1 MRPARARIAAA
12 ALLASLLALLLSACG
27 SEPKSGPFALVVQP
41 EFVQGAL
48 PGEPVMLLAAV
59 EGETAGTSPV
69 TLTAAATGG
78 ATIDVEPAS
87 ISPGELAE
95 VTVVAADV
103 TEETEIE
110 VTVTARRG
118 DEEHQTTKPIV
129 VMPQQDELEPAAR
142 DVLGLFLPWLAEQQP
157 ELGIGPDTE
166 LTGMVVA
173 PRLLVVSH
181 YAFLNEDYEIGL
193 AWHIMIPPDDWA
205 DLYIRP
211 RDSLRPTVAFRLS
224 SWSTALAG
232 GDVEIVPTE
241 LPAEVVR

>member
-1 MRPARARIAAA
+1 MEPARVRIVVL
-12 ALLASLLALLLSACG
+12 ALLTSLLAPLPAGCG
-27 SEPKSGPFALVVQP
+27 SEPAEGPFELVVQP

-48 PGEPVMLLAAV
+48 PGEPVILLVAVEDDVAGGGPVELAA
-59 EGETAGTSPV
+59 TSIGG
-69 TLTAAATGG
+69 AAAS
-78 ATIDVEPAS
+78 VEPTS

-95 VTVVAADV
+95 VTVVADEVA
-103 TEETEIE
+103 EERDIE

-118 DEEHQTTKPIV
+118 DEERQASKTIV
-129 VMPQQDELEPAAR
+129 VMPGQDELGPTATEM
-142 DVLGLFLPWLAEQQP
+142 LGLFLPWLAEQQP
-157 ELGIGPDTE
+157 ELGIGPETE

-193 AWHIMIPPDDWA
+193 AWHIMIAPDDWA
-205 DLYIRP
+205 DIYIRP
-211 RDSLRPTVAFRLS
+211 RDALRPTAAFRLS

-241 LPAEVVR
+241 LPVEVVR

>member
-1 MRPARARIAAA
+1 MRPARARGAPLTLLA
-12 ALLASLLALLLSACG
+12 ALLVLLVPGCGGESAG
-27 SEPKSGPFALVVQP
+27 GPFTLIVQP

-48 PGEPVMLLAAV
+48 PGEPVMLLVAV
-59 EGETAGTSPV
+59 EEETASTSPV
-69 TLTAAATGG
+69 ALTAASTGG

-118 DEEHQTTKPIV
+118 AEEHQVTKPIV
-129 VMPQQDELEPAAR
+129 VMPQQDELGPTAR
-142 DVLGLFLPWLAEQQP
+142 DVLDLFLPWLAEQQP
-157 ELGIGPDTE
+157 ELGIGPETE
-166 LTGMVVA
+166 LTGMIVA

-193 AWHIMIPPDDWA
+193 AWHIMVPPDDWA
-205 DLYIRP
+205 DIYLRP
-211 RDSLRPTVAFRLS
+211 RDSLRPTAAFRLS

-232 GDVEIVPTE
+232 GDVEIGPTE
-241 LPAEVVR
+241 IPAEVVR